1 MRAWITN
8 RADIATTPLR
18 KDALDIAEAAYDAID
33 TEKILRR
40 LITVEGD
47 IVRIDGASYDMRQYD
62 RIKILGFGKAS
73 CKAVEALEGIL
84 GNRVSGG
91 AATISPT
98 TPIVPA
104 MNEPI
109 AAMPSAGPARPR
121 LAIW

>member
-1 MRAWITN
+1 MSARITN
-8 RADIATTPLR
+8 RGDIATSAMR

-40 LITVEGD
+40 LITIEGD
-47 IVRIDGASYDMRQYD
+47 TVRIDGESYDMRQYD

-91 AATISPT
+91 AAID
-98 TPIVPA
+98 VR
-104 MNEPI
+104 
-109 AAMPSAGPARPR
+109 AGTC
-121 LAIW
+121 